1 MKKVI
6 LSAFALIACASASY
20 AQTAATAQPTA
31 QVVATTASTQGS
43 PTAAPEAQAEQKT
56 KIEAAALPDAV
67 KATLAG
73 DEYKDWTVSTAWD
86 VKAATEYYV
95 VELKKADQ
103 TTTVKF
109 DKDGKKIG

>member
-6 LSAFALIACASASY
+6 LSAFTLIACASVSY
-20 AQTAATAQPTA
+20 AQTAATAQPIA
-31 QVVATTASTQGS
+31 QASATTASAQS
-43 PTAAPEAQAEQKT
+43 AAPDEQKT
-56 KIEAAALPDAV
+56 KIEASALPDAV

-73 DEYKDWTVSTAWD
+73 AEYKDWTVATAWS
-86 VKAATEYYV
+86 VKADTEYYV